1 MNKVTTHPAINSKVI
16 TDQMAVYV
24 GTYAK
29 YNDGSIYGA
38 WIDLTKII
46 DEEDFNELCKAIHY
60 LEEDPEFMLQDW
72 QSIPSKYIS
81 ESGLNSEFW
90 EYLEVYQGTDNT
102 EALKKFVEYGYEP
115 HNFSSYYMGCYDS
128 EQEYAEAL
136 LEETGELNEIPEHL
150 RYYFDYESYA
160 SDLFIN
166 DYLFIDGFV
175 FQQH

>member
-29 YNDGSIYGA
+29 YNDGSIFGA

-46 DEEDFNELCKAIHY
+46 DEEDFNELCKEIHY
-60 LEEDPEFMLQDW
+60 LEEDPEFMFQDW

-81 ESGLNSEFW
+81 ENGLSSEFW

-102 EALKKFVEYGYEP
+102 EALKCFVDYGYEAQ
-115 HNFSSYYMGCYDS
+115 NFSSYYMGRYDN

-136 LEETGELNEIPEHL
+136 LDETGEINEIPQHL

-160 SDLFIN
+160 NDLFVN